1 MTEHGRKSVGFKT
14 CRQFAHQI
22 RFRIEKQNQRRFDE
36 KKTTCLNTIKHDAS
50 RDVTGKNKIESV
62 SGDDFCFNFDFLKKK
77 INTKCTSG

>member
-36 KKTTCLNTIKHDAS
+36 KKNYMSQHDK
-50 RDVTGKNKIESV
+50 T
-62 SGDDFCFNFDFLKKK
+62 
-77 INTKCTSG
+77 